1 MSFLFLKMADADIEE
16 SDEDGSDGWE
26 ECDSI
31 YIEQQNVM
39 CLFCSVTFSDAPPMF
54 VHCRDVHS
62 FNICHLK
69 RLHSLDCIA
78 YIKLVNFI
86 RRNAS

>member
-1 MSFLFLKMADADIEE
+1 MADADVIEE
-16 SDEDGSDGWE
+16 FDEDDSDGWE
-26 ECDSI
+26 ECDSADP
-31 YIEQQNVM
+31 EQQNVV
-39 CLFCSVTFSDAPPMF
+39 CLFCHVTFTNALSTF
-54 VHCRDVHS
+54 VHCRDAHS
-62 FNICHLK
+62 FNICHMK